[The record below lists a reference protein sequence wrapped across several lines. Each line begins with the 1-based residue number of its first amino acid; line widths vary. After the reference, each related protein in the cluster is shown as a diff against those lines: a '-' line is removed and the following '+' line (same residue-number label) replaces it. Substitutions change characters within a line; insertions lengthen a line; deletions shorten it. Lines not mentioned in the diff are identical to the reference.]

1 MKTIGKIIILLLFL
15 VSDYNTIL
23 AQQSYF
29 APIGAIWYY
38 ETQDMYSTGYI
49 KMEVEKDTVINGF
62 SCIKVTRE
70 ARWHDLLFD
79 ELKESPLPALFLAQI
94 NDSVMVLNNGAF
106 YKLFDFGA
114 EIGETWTVVGR
125 EGLCEEDFG
134 TVNVVDK
141 GIEVVNG
148 TPLRY
153 VTIKDD
159 TYSYWGYGNTL
170 YGNPSAAI
178 KVVERIGP
186 VGSYLLPEQKCLY
199 DEAEGGPLR
208 CYIDDEL
215 GELHLSSL
223 YPERNC
229 DYISEAYQSVGDDN
243 TESAL
248 ATVRTMAN
256 GLLHVEFSETLM
268 GAKQIHIIDLMGKVI
283 YLTET
288 IDTMLDIDFSG
299 MPSGVY
305 FVTVVNESGRQ
316 YTQKVVKQ

>member
-1 MKTIGKIIILLLFL
+1 MKTVGKIIVVLLLCM
-15 VSDYNTIL
+15 SKNTTIL
-23 AQQSYF
+23 AQHSRF
-29 APIGAIWYY
+29 APIGATWYY

-186 VGSYLLPEQKCLY
+186 VGSYLLPEQRCLY
-199 DEAEGGPLR
+199 DESEGGPLR

-229 DYISEAYQSVGDDN
+229 DYISEAYQSVDEYDGS
-243 TESAL
+243 ESDI
-248 ATVRTMAN
+248 VFPN
-256 GLLHVEFSETLM
+256 PCFDKIQLHFFEAKKREITLFD
-268 GAKQIHIIDLMGKVI
+268 HIGKVI
-283 YLTET
+283 FRQNVESREVLIDMSCLPRGMYCMTITDGTE
-288 IDTMLDIDFSG
+288 
-299 MPSGVY
+299 VE
-305 FVTVVNESGRQ
+305 TV
-316 YTQKVVKQ
+316 KIIKQ